1 MCQEHTHTYTHYEV
15 TFKGIFPVDS
25 KAQLPNP
32 LLEDPRCGA
41 PTVPFSCVDT
51 LALGKC
57 CMKSDDP
64 VREEN
69 MIQSSVPNPQTLD
82 GSLSKFRV

>member
-1 MCQEHTHTYTHYEV
+1 M
-15 TFKGIFPVDS
+15 S
-25 KAQLPNP
+25 
-32 LLEDPRCGA
+32 
-41 PTVPFSCVDT
+41 TVPFSRVDM

-82 GSLSKFRV
+82 ESLSKFRV